1 MRKWLPALLKVRH
14 LCDELFEKE
23 ANAVCALFISRL
35 SPLWIL
41 SMYAWR
47 VSCIGHHL
55 EARLF
60 IALCSQSDP
69 QYSKFQQLIHQQ
81 DQVQLALPLCLRYL
95 KRYIYICLNVCF
107 SNGRSRLWKLCLRWW
122 SPSRLKCSAS
132 GKVAQSHVIDCA
144 ACQFLFPLGLF
155 TFVFFKFLVLSSRI
169 SLFCWLNLKN

>member
-1 MRKWLPALLKVRH
+1 MKLLTNILFKEHAEMVTCTSQSAPLVRW
-14 LCDELFEKE
+14 
-23 ANAVCALFISRL
+23 AVRERGKCGVCTVHFTPIATLNTFNVRMTCTL
-35 SPLWIL
+35 YRPP
-41 SMYAWR
+41 R
-47 VSCIGHHL
+47 V
-55 EARLF
+55 F

-144 ACQFLFPLGLF
+144 ACQFLFPLLLF
-155 TFVFFKFLVLSSRI
+155 SSN
-169 SLFCWLNLKN
+169 F